1 MELIKEIHRGDEAQR
16 LLESEVYIESMQ
28 KVREGITKAMQDAP
42 MGDEKTHNRLVIA
55 LQLLN
60 QIEKQIKEF
69 ATTGKMAKMQFDQNT
84 LRNRIRKVSGF

>member
-16 LLESEVYIESMQ
+16 LLESEIYIESLQ
-28 KVREGITKAMQDAP
+28 KVRDGITQAMQDAP

-60 QIEKQIKEF
+60 QIEKQIEEVAK
-69 ATTGKMAKMQFDQNT
+69 TGKMAKLQFEQNT
-84 LRNRIRKVSGF
+84 LRDRFRKVSGF